1 MPDIVCIMLQN
12 HPTFFIA
19 FFAISKIGA
28 VPSLINTNLFGDSL
42 FHCIKVAD
50 SKLFLFDPIYAQ
62 QVGDIAERC
71 QEINSKIV
79 SYGETTYESELQH
92 FPFASTLTPS
102 VLSRFTDKDPG
113 ESYLKGVPESDPAF
127 LIYTR

>member
-1 MPDIVCIMLQN
+1 MMLQN

-28 VPSLINTNLFGDSL
+28 IPSLINTNLFGDSL
-42 FHCIKVAD
+42 FHCVNIAC
-50 SKLFLFDPIYAQ
+50 SKLFLFDPIFAQ
-62 QVGDIAERC
+62 QVSDISGRC
-71 QEINSKIV
+71 QEINSKLV
-79 SYGETTYESELQH
+79 SYGETTYESELQP

-102 VLSRFTDKDPG
+102 ILSRFSERDLGD
-113 ESYLKGVPESDPAF
+113 SYLKGVAENDPAF